1 MYREAASN
9 PQFVNQIEDFFSII
23 AKKNSTMRKS
33 ILALF
38 SILLLVC
45 CTEKK
50 STKNFLLTGNIKGLK
65 SGTLYIQRIQDTIL
79 VAIDTIKIDGDS
91 HFTSEFDL
99 QSPEMLYLFL
109 DRGVTN
115 SLDNNIPFFAEK
127 GKMNLETS
135 LDFFTADV
143 KISGS
148 KNQELYDEYQKVVSR
163 FVDQDLDLIEKK
175 FKAIKAKKMAEVNK
189 IEEQQKGVLKRK
201 YLYTTNFAVNHAD
214 YEVAP
219 YVALAEIY
227 DINLKY
233 MDTIQKSMT
242 PKVSKSMYG
251 KKLNDFIAARI
262 KEEK

>member
-1 MYREAASN
+1 
-9 PQFVNQIEDFFSII
+9 
-23 AKKNSTMRKS
+23 MRKS
-33 ILALF
+33 IIVLF
-38 SILLLVC
+38 SILILVA

-50 STKNFLLTGNIKGLK
+50 STKNFVLTGNIKGLK
-65 SGTLYIQRIQDTIL
+65 SGTLYIQRIKDTLL
-79 VAIDTIKIDGDS
+79 VAIDTIKINGDS

-115 SLDNNIPFFAEK
+115 SLDNNIAFFAEK
-127 GKMNLETS
+127 GIMNIETS
-135 LDFFTADV
+135 LDFFTADAN
-143 KISGS
+143 ITGS
-148 KNQELYDEYQKVVSR
+148 KNQELYDEYRKVVSR
-163 FVDQDLDLIEKK
+163 FVDQDLTLIEKK
-175 FKAIKAKKMAEVNK
+175 IKAYQAKKMDEVIK
-189 IEEQQKGVLKRK
+189 IDEEQKEIQKRK

-214 YEVAP
+214 YEIAP

-242 PKVSKSMYG
+242 PKVAKSLYG
-251 KKLNDFIAARI
+251 KRLNDFIAARK

>member
-1 MYREAASN
+1 
-9 PQFVNQIEDFFSII
+9 
-23 AKKNSTMRKS
+23 MRKS

-38 SILLLVC
+38 SILLLVGC
-45 CTEKK
+45 SEKK
-50 STKNFLLTGNIKGLK
+50 SSKNFVLTGNIKGLK
-65 SGTLYIQRIQDTIL
+65 NGTLYIQRVKDTTL
-79 VAIDTIKIDGDS
+79 VAIDTIKISGDS

-127 GKMNLETS
+127 GKMNIETS

-143 KISGS
+143 KITGS
-148 KNQELYDEYQKVVSR
+148 KNQELYDEYKKVVSR
-163 FVDQDLDLIEKK
+163 FVDQDLTLIEKK
-175 FKAIKAKKMAEVNK
+175 YNAIIAKKIEEVNK

-219 YVALAEIY
+219 YVTLAEIY
-227 DINLKY
+227 DINLKF

-242 PKVSKSMYG
+242 PKVSKSLYG
-251 KKLNDFIAARI
+251 KKLIDFIATRK

>member
-1 MYREAASN
+1 
-9 PQFVNQIEDFFSII
+9 
-23 AKKNSTMRKS
+23 MRKS

-38 SILLLVC
+38 SILLLVGC
-45 CTEKK
+45 SEKK
-50 STKNFLLTGNIKGLK
+50 SSKNFVLTGNIKGLK
-65 SGTLYIQRIQDTIL
+65 NGTLYIQRVKDTTL
-79 VAIDTIKIDGDS
+79 VAIDTIKISGDS

-127 GKMNLETS
+127 GKMNIETS

-143 KISGS
+143 KITGS

-163 FVDQDLDLIEKK
+163 FVDQDLTLIEKK
-175 FKAIKAKKMAEVNK
+175 YNAIIAKKTEEVNK

-219 YVALAEIY
+219 YVTLAEIY
-227 DINLKY
+227 DINLKF

-251 KKLNDFIAARI
+251 KRLNDFITARK